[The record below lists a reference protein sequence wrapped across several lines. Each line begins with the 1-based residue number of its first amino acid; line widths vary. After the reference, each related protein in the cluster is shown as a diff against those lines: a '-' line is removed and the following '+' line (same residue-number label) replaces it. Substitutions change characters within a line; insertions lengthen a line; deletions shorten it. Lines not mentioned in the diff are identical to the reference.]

1 MSKKYT
7 HTSEMTDPN

>member
-7 HTSEMTDPN
+7 HTSEMTGPN